1 MSKDRTTKKSLIT
14 SSLAMLT
21 CLTMLIGT
29 TFAWFTDTAQT
40 NVNKVQ
46 SGTLKVDIQNK
57 ENKSLDGR
65 TLEWKTIDGKAQED
79 ILWEPGATYEL
90 TPFKIVNRGKL
101 AIKYKIEISG
111 IENTNTAEKDL
122 RDVLEFTYKIGDSG
136 AVYDMD
142 TEHQLAKNEAS
153 EYITI
158 SAQMDKNANNDY
170 QDLTVEGVSIT
181 VYATQA
187 TVEYD
192 SYDNT
197 YDRDASYAE
206 EIATGKTISSGTVTI
221 NKGVVAKDANAIA
234 LKVTGSETN
243 VTIENGFFDGG
254 SGGNNQCIHV
264 KNGATVTIKNGTF
277 TVGADAKGIGNSV
290 IESYDGNIIIEGGF
304 FKTDYQYRGK
314 YYVLNQNNSH
324 SGTITVKGGTFVNQ
338 DPSQGDDNLGGNF
351 VAPGYKVVSEKQAN
365 GDIWYTVVPE

>member
-1 MSKDRTTKKSLIT
+1 
-14 SSLAMLT
+14 
-21 CLTMLIGT
+21 
-29 TFAWFTDTAQT
+29 
-40 NVNKVQ
+40 
-46 SGTLKVDIQNK
+46 
-57 ENKSLDGR
+57 
-65 TLEWKTIDGKAQED
+65 
-79 ILWEPGATYEL
+79 
-90 TPFKIVNRGKL
+90 
-101 AIKYKIEISG
+101 
-111 IENTNTAEKDL
+111 
-122 RDVLEFTYKIGDSG
+122 
-136 AVYDMD
+136 MD

>member
-40 NVNKVQ
+40 NVNKIQ

-111 IENTNTAEKDL
+111 IESPNAGEKDL

-142 TEHQLAKNEAS
+142 TEHQLPKNEAS

-170 QDLTVEGVSIT
+170 QGLTVEGVSIT

-192 SYDNT
+192 SYDNE
-197 YDRDASYAE
+197 YDKDASYAE

-234 LKVTGSETN
+234 LKVTGSGTN

-254 SGGNNQCIHV
+254 SGGNNVSIYV
-264 KNGATVTIKNGTF
+264 EKGATVTIKNGTF
-277 TVGADAKGIGNSV
+277 TVGADANGIGNSV

-304 FKTDYQYRGK
+304 FKTDYSWREF
-314 YYVLNQNNSH
+314 YYVLNQNNSNP
-324 SGTITVKGGTFVNQ
+324 GTITVKGGTFVNY
-338 DPSQGDDNLGGNF
+338 DPSQGDDHLHGNF
-351 VAPGYKVVSEKQAN
+351 VADGYKVVSETQAN